1 MQELKESLR
10 KVEWPT
16 SEEVAGRFGLV
27 LIVLLTLIVIIA
39 AVDGIWG
46 YLLGYIY

>member
-1 MQELKESLR
+1 MSQLTKAIR

-27 LIVLLTLIVIIA
+27 LIVLITLLVLISAI
-39 AVDGIWG
+39 DGVLG